1 MYIAFISIPSCIFMT
16 GTDIFLKEFC
26 CHNADEKLVQ
36 FRIQPPVKVL
46 TIILWASKISG
57 E

>member
-1 MYIAFISIPSCIFMT
+1 MYIAFITIPSCIFMT

-26 CHNADEKLVQ
+26 CYTADEKLAQ
-36 FRIQPPVKVL
+36 FRIQPPVKLL